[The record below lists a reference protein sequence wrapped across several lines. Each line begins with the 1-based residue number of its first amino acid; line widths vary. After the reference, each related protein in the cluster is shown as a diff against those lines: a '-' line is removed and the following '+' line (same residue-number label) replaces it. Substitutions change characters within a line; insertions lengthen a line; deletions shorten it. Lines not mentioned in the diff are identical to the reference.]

1 MKQMFR
7 SIVFL
12 ALAAVAMS
20 GYAQVYP
27 YTTPVYQPNAIAPS
41 VTITASTSS
50 VVPIVFQANNLATVA
65 VRVTGTCQSL
75 TAAVQG
81 TNDGVNWTTLNNHT
95 VGTGTAGFGTAI
107 SSVTAASF
115 IRNSAAG
122 LTQERINVTNFAAS
136 GTGCTFT
143 MTGSEAGAGGLE

>member
-12 ALAAVAMS
+12 ALAAAAMP

-27 YTTPVYQPNAIAPS
+27 YTTPVYQPNAIAPA

-65 VRVTGTCQSL
+65 LRITGTCYNL
-75 TAAVQG
+75 IAAVQG

-95 VGTGTAGFGTAI
+95 VGSGTAGFGTAI
-107 SSVTAASF
+107 SSITAAAF
-115 IRNSAAG
+115 VRNSSAG
-122 LTQERINVTNFAAS
+122 FTQERVNVTNFSTS
-136 GTGCTFT
+136 GVGCTFN